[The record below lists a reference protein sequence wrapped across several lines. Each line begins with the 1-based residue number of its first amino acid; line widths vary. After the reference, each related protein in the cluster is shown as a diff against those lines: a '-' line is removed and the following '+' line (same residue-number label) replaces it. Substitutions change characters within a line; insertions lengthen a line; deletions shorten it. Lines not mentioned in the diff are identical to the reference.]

1 MYILYI
7 IMLNFFI
14 FIYIKISIL
23 THIYYFIL
31 KLHEIC
37 QKNKL
42 FFFVHEQPVAHYLRR
57 FPWEV
62 IHQEK

>member
-37 QKNKL
+37 QKIN
-42 FFFVHEQPVAHYLRR
+42 FFSFTNNPSPIICGDLPGR
-57 FPWEV
+57 
-62 IHQEK
+62 

>member
-14 FIYIKISIL
+14 FIYTKISIL

-37 QKNKL
+37 QKKINFFCSQTARRPL
-42 FFFVHEQPVAHYLRR
+42 FA
-57 FPWEV
+57 V
-62 IHQEK
+62 ILLGGDTSRK

>member
-42 FFFVHEQPVAHYLRR
+42 FFRSRTTRR
-57 FPWEV
+57 PLFEA
-62 IHQEK
+62 ISLGGDTSRK

>member
-37 QKNKL
+37 QKTNI
-42 FFFVHEQPVAHYLRR
+42 FSFTNNPPPFICGGSSGR
-57 FPWEV
+57 
-62 IHQEK
+62 